1 MASPVFTPGGQCSVR
16 KPQNSTIP
24 ADAEPKLEIQ
34 TLSLPST
41 EAAQGAA
48 RPLPDTGEKD
58 ASAPSGRN
66 TEMLPPDSYPGILT
80 GGTLSTRT
88 CFARRSSNEPA
99 IPDISA
105 LPKPSEL
112 SRVAFRCESRPRAKV
127 QLVSCAEFVVAGV
140 FLGKNACRAVHLTFR

>member
-66 TEMLPPDSYPGILT
+66 TVILPPDSYPGVCAAKAGISTLVALAPASGSPSKLNLNAASISANFAAPRT
-80 GGTLSTRT
+80 ELPNLLVTHTFPWLST
-88 CFARRSSNEPA
+88 ARPLA
-99 IPDISA
+99 
-105 LPKPSEL
+105 
-112 SRVAFRCESRPRAKV
+112 
-127 QLVSCAEFVVAGV
+127 
-140 FLGKNACRAVHLTFR
+140 